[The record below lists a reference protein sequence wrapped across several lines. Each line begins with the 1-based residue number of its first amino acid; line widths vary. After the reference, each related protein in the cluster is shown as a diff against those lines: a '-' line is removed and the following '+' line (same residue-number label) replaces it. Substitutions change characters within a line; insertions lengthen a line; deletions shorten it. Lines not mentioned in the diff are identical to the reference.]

1 MSYGQHTRSG
11 LHVVLLGLGATAELE
26 HKLHV
31 SPQAFHS
38 SHLIIKCKTVLQTH
52 PFQRYE
58 TAATMWLSK
67 YKIQNSGQMLKLLSH
82 VASSNSTSHHHL
94 AVDTFQCCI
103 LTTVYL
109 NQRDKQALPKK
120 LVPPCKNIFSLIIPS
135 PSIYSSFSQP
145 DRLCGLVV
153 RVSGYRYIGLRFDSR
168 RYQIF

>member
-67 YKIQNSGQMLKLLSH
+67 HKIQNSGQMLKLLSH
-82 VASSNSTSHHHL
+82 VASSNSTSIIILPSTLSNAVSWLQCTLTSGTSRHCLRNLFPPVKIYFLSLSPPPPFILHL
-94 AVDTFQCCI
+94 V
-103 LTTVYL
+103 
-109 NQRDKQALPKK
+109 NQTA
-120 LVPPCKNIFSLIIPS
+120 S
-135 PSIYSSFSQP
+135 
-145 DRLCGLVV
+145 VV
-153 RVSGYRYIGLRFDSR
+153 
-168 RYQIF
+168 